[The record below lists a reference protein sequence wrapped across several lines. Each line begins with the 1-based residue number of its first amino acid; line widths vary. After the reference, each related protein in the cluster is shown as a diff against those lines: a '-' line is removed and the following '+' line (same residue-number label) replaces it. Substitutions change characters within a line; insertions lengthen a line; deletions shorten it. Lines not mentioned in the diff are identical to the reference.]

1 MKIDDLTSEQ
11 KAAIVLVTLGVDSAS
26 EIYKHLDD
34 DDVER
39 VTVEIAR
46 IGHLDQELIQAVMD
60 EYYKMCITQKMVTEG
75 GLEYARNV
83 LEKAFGDST
92 AESLLQKMSQTLKK
106 KAFSFVKK
114 TDTKNL
120 VTILQSER
128 SQTIALVLSYLDS
141 DQSAEVLGSLPEKK
155 RLGVVE
161 AIARMDSASPEAIKI
176 VEAQIRKRFEN
187 VLTADYTN
195 VGGVDYIASVM
206 NYVDRANEKQI
217 FDELGKKDPELTENI
232 RKKMFVF
239 EDIAGLGDRAIQT
252 FLRDC
257 DNKDIV
263 YALKGATPQ
272 MCDLIYANMSSRMAE
287 TIRSDLEVTTN
298 VRLRDVED
306 AQQRIVNIIRRL
318 EEQGEIVITKGGKD
332 EIIA

>member
-1 MKIDDLTSEQ
+1 MKIEDLSSEQ
-11 KAAIVLVTLGVDSAS
+11 KAAIVLVTLGVDNAS
-26 EIYKHLDD
+26 EIYKHLD
-34 DDVER
+34 ESEIEK

-46 IGHLDQELIQAVMD
+46 IGHLDSDLIQAVMD
-60 EYYKMCITQKMVTEG
+60 DYYKMCVTQKMVTEG

-83 LEKAFGDST
+83 LEKAFGNAT
-92 AESLLQKMSQTLKK
+92 AESLIQKMSQTLKK
-106 KAFSFVKK
+106 KAFSFVRKS
-114 TDTKNL
+114 DTKNL
-120 VTILQSER
+120 STILQGER
-128 SQTIALVLSYLDS
+128 PQTIALILSYLES
-141 DQSAEVLGSLPEKK
+141 DQSAEILSSLPEKK
-155 RLGVVE
+155 RMGVVE

-176 VEAQIRKRFEN
+176 VEGEIRKRFSN

-206 NYVDRANEKQI
+206 NYIDRANEKQI

-239 EDIAGLGDRAIQT
+239 EDIAGLGDRTIQI
-252 FLRDC
+252 FLREC
-257 DNKDIV
+257 DNKDLV
-263 YALKGATPQ
+263 YALKGSTPQ

-287 TIRSDLEVTTN
+287 SIRSDLEITTN
-298 VRLRDVED
+298 VRLKDVED